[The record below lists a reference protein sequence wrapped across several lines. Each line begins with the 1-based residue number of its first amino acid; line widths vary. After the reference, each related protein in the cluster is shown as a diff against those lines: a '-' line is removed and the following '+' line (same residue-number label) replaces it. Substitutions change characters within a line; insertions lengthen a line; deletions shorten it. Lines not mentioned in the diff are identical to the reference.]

1 MDSMHP
7 THIQGFPPAA
17 GLHVPA
23 WVPPCPTCMAMCPL
37 ALITSM
43 PTCTFSHGCH
53 LDPPT
58 WMHSPSPSLH
68 LCPPAFP
75 HTDMSC
81 PPHGCPPPH
90 DHHTFC
96 PNILHG
102 CPSSH
107 PHRHMPT
114 HTHCIHHI
122 HMHLHVP
129 TQICLIPLH
138 GCPPPHTCLTHCLPA
153 CPPMGSP
160 SSTVCLL
167 VLISSM
173 PTCMSLHRYVSSH
186 HMETCPL
193 LIVAPAIH
201 TSCLHRFPPLKLVLH
216 PCCP

>member
-1 MDSMHP
+1 MDSTHP

-81 PPHGCPPPH
+81 PPTRMPTPS
-90 DHHTFC
+90 
-96 PNILHG
+96 L
-102 CPSSH
+102 SSH
-107 PHRHMPT
+107 LAISLAQTHAHSHGHMPT
-114 HTHCIHHI
+114 HTD
-122 HMHLHVP
+122 
-129 TQICLIPLH
+129 TW
-138 GCPPPHTCLTHCLPA
+138 
-153 CPPMGSP
+153 
-160 SSTVCLL
+160 
-167 VLISSM
+167 M
-173 PTCMSLHRYVSSH
+173 PT
-186 HMETCPL
+186 
-193 LIVAPAIH
+193 
-201 TSCLHRFPPLKLVLH
+201 
-216 PCCP
+216 